1 MTSAGSGKADA
12 VADMVIDWARYA
24 EFSNKDAGRAM
35 VVKTQFNGNEVTGL
49 HVGVRNVRRFFPKA
63 VRVIELQLDHLQ
75 IQCGLSPEFW
85 HGEPQ
90 IHDPRLCEWLDFKV
104 GRRIGERKNVRLAMT
119 PAGTNIFR
127 LRSSSVKKDG
137 VASTEPLTVA

>member
-1 MTSAGSGKADA
+1 
-12 VADMVIDWARYA
+12 
-24 EFSNKDAGRAM
+24 M